1 MNRPMT
7 ALPRNSQRGAI
18 LVIALFMLLLLTIIG
33 LSSLRGTTLQESMA
47 GNMRDSSLALQA
59 AEAALRKGEG
69 VVTEKFINNTLNT
82 LDVAP
87 QTGTYSAFPGVG
99 TVPAYSLTLLAKL
112 RTSTEAGTAI
122 DDEGA
127 LVRVEADGY
136 GTALNSDNSAASA
149 IKLRSVFLVEQ

>member
-7 ALPRNSQRGAI
+7 ALPKNSQRGAI

-33 LSSLRGTTLQESMA
+33 LSSMRGTALQESMA

-59 AEAALRKGEG
+59 AEAALRQGEG
-69 VVTEKFINNTLNT
+69 VVTEKFINNTLST
-82 LDVAP
+82 LDAGP
-87 QTGTYSAFPGVG
+87 ETGTYSTFPDVA

-136 GTALNSDNSAASA
+136 GTALNSDDSVAST

>member
-1 MNRPMT
+1 MT
-7 ALPRNSQRGAI
+7 SLPIKNQRGAI
-18 LVIALFMLLLLTIIG
+18 LIIAMIMLLLLTIIG
-33 LSSLRGTTLQESMA
+33 LSSMRGTSLQESMA

-69 VVTEKFINNTLNT
+69 VVSEKFINNTLDT
-82 LDVAP
+82 LDAAP
-87 QTGTYSAFPGVG
+87 LAGTYSNFPGVT
-99 TVPAYSLTLLAKL
+99 TVPAYNITLLAKL
-112 RTSTEAGTAI
+112 RTSTEAGAAI

-136 GTALNSDNSAASA
+136 GMALNSDNSAASQ

>member
-33 LSSLRGTTLQESMA
+33 LSSMRGTALQESMA

-59 AEAALRKGEG
+59 AEAALRQGEG

-87 QTGTYSAFPGVG
+87 QTGTYSAFPGVAA
-99 TVPAYSLTLLAKL
+99 VPAYSLTLLAKL

>member
-1 MNRPMT
+1 MT
-7 ALPRNSQRGAI
+7 ALPLNNQRGAI
-18 LVIALFMLLLLTIIG
+18 LIIAMIMLLLLTIIG
-33 LSSLRGTTLQESMA
+33 LSSMRGTSLQESMA

-69 VVTEKFINNTLNT
+69 VVSEKFINNTLDT
-82 LDVAP
+82 LDAAP
-87 QTGTYSAFPGVG
+87 LAGTYSNFPGVT
-99 TVPAYSLTLLAKL
+99 TVPAYNITLLAKL

-136 GTALNSDNSAASA
+136 GMALNSDNSAASQ

>member
-1 MNRPMT
+1 MNRPMP

-18 LVIALFMLLLLTIIG
+18 LVVALFMLLLLTIIG
-33 LSSLRGTTLQESMA
+33 LSSMRGTALQESMA
-47 GNMRDSSLALQA
+47 GSMRDSSLALQA

-69 VVTEKFINNTLNT
+69 VVTEKFINNTLGT
-82 LDVAP
+82 LDAAP
-87 QTGTYSAFPGVG
+87 QTGTYGSFPGVA
-99 TVPAYSLTLLAKL
+99 TAPAYSLTLLAKL

-136 GTALNSDNSAASA
+136 GTALNSDNSTASA

>member
-7 ALPRNSQRGAI
+7 SLPINNQRGAI
-18 LVIALFMLLLLTIIG
+18 LIIAMIMLLLLTIIG
-33 LSSLRGTTLQESMA
+33 LSSMRGTSLQESMA

-69 VVTEKFINNTLNT
+69 VVSEKFINNTLDT
-82 LDVAP
+82 LDAAP
-87 QTGTYSAFPGVG
+87 LAGTYSSFPGVA
-99 TVPAYSLTLLAKL
+99 TVPAYNITLLAKL
-112 RTSTEAGTAI
+112 RTSTEAGTA

-136 GTALNSDNSAASA
+136 GMALNSDNSAASQ